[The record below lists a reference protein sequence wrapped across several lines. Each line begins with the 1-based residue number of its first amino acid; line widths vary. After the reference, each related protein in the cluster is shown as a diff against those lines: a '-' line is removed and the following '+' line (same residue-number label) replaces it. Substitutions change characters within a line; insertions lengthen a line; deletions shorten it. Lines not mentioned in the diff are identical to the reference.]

1 MFVTPR
7 IDGQVADMDKP
18 ETDCRELTETIAA
31 VLDNVNLQRLFVSTQ
46 RNNLEICM
54 KYAVKQ

>member
-18 ETDCRELTETIAA
+18 ETDCRELTQTVAA
-31 VLDNVNLQRLFVSTQ
+31 VLGDDNLKWLFVSTQ
-46 RNNLEICM
+46 QNNLELCIEL
-54 KYAVKQ
+54 AVER